1 MAKKHVSAT
10 YLTSFETVAGG
21 ILLLLYLFVL
31 PFIADGLFRAAE
43 HLLGVG
49 IGPDQR
55 SRICYYVLFALVLV
69 IFYQFIGRTTGFFFA
84 SLGGALA
91 TAGAGLV
98 AFYGLNELGY
108 RLFHVLF
115 GSRVNLSDVTISA
128 QVDDAPRRTVL
139 IIVLL
144 APFIEEVLFRG
155 YLFGWLRG
163 RSRWAAYALSCFLYT
178 FLYTWDFLLG
188 GLSLA
193 RLALALQYLVP
204 GAVLAWSYDRSG
216 TLWTPILI
224 HVAANA
230 LALWA

>member
-1 MAKKHVSAT
+1 MKRMLS
-10 YLTSFETVAGG
+10 
-21 ILLLLYLFVL
+21 ILLAAMLLCVAMA
-31 PFIADGLFRAAE
+31 P
-43 HLLGVG
+43 
-49 IGPDQR
+49 
-55 SRICYYVLFALVLV
+55 
-69 IFYQFIGRTTGFFFA
+69 
-84 SLGGALA
+84 LA

-98 AFYGLNELGY
+98 AFSGLNELGY